1 MPLKDSR
8 IITVFIKAV
17 LPLALNEKKKKT
29 KQDVLEGR
37 KGSLPVGRIE
47 ASEDNNC
54 LEKWLM

>member
-1 MPLKDSR
+1 MPLKDSQ

-17 LPLALNEKKKKT
+17 LPLALKEKIKK
-29 KQDVLEGR
+29 QNVLEGR

>member
-1 MPLKDSR
+1 MPLKDSQ

-17 LPLALNEKKKKT
+17 LPLALKEKIKK
-29 KQDVLEGR
+29 QYVLEGR